1 MGRHSHPDDAAPE
14 SAPESESTPAPE
26 LIPPVADVR
35 SRTTAVADL
44 QLVLRN
50 RRLLAACVAAAF
62 VPFAVYFIVIVT
74 SHEMHL
80 WALFLGAPLVLAG
93 VLVGA
98 VLDRA
103 YGRLSVTTAPAAST
117 GPTAP
122 AGRIGPV
129 EPARDVTTEVSVPA
143 AAAPAALSSHSVEGA
158 HP

>member
-1 MGRHSHPDDAAPE
+1 MGRHSHPD
-14 SAPESESTPAPE
+14 ESESESEP
-26 LIPPVADVR
+26 IPPVVEVR

-50 RRLLAACVAAAF
+50 PRLSAACAAAAL

-74 SHEMHL
+74 SHKMHL
-80 WALFLGAPLVLAG
+80 WALFLGAPLILAG

-103 YGRLSVTTAPAAST
+103 YGRLAEPGRPAVRVV
-117 GPTAP
+117 P
-122 AGRIGPV
+122 AVGV
-129 EPARDVTTEVSVPA
+129 AVEVSGPA
-143 AAAPAALSSHSVEGA
+143 SAAPAALSSHSVEGA